1 MKTRTFWLD
10 KIKKEWRRPVLWLS
24 GIRRVGK
31 TVLCQS
37 LPDIEYFDC
46 ELPRV
51 RRLIDDPQSFL
62 DDLRGHRIVLDEVHR
77 LGNPSEVLKIAA
89 DHYPDIRII
98 ATGSSTLGAS
108 SRFRDTL
115 AGRKADG

>member
-1 MKTRTFWLD
+1 MKIRTFWLD

-31 TVLCQS
+31 TCLCQS

-62 DDLRGHRIVLDEVHR
+62 EDLRGLRVVLDE
-77 LGNPSEVLKIAA
+77 LGGRSSK
-89 DHYPDIRII
+89 DITI
-98 ATGSSTLGAS
+98 ATEDDRRRGGGALVEGEYGAVSALGHGPG
-108 SRFRDTL
+108 L
-115 AGRKADG
+115 

>member
-10 KIKKEWRRPVLWLS
+10 KIKKEWQRPVLWLS

-46 ELPRV
+46 ELP
-51 RRLIDDPQSFL
+51 
-62 DDLRGHRIVLDEVHR
+62 
-77 LGNPSEVLKIAA
+77 
-89 DHYPDIRII
+89 
-98 ATGSSTLGAS
+98 
-108 SRFRDTL
+108 
-115 AGRKADG
+115 